1 MSIDAVPISL
11 ITVVIKGNP
20 FPPLRA
26 HFRLQTHEELSES
39 EYFSV
44 WSCYVAI
51 AQIGT
56 RELRPTS
63 VFRIYVD
70 LVGLL
75 SDLTASVLAR
85 ISWNHARLGSSSAA
99 F

>member
-1 MSIDAVPISL
+1 MSIAVPISL
-11 ITVVIKGNP
+11 ITVVVKGNS

-26 HFRLQTHEELSES
+26 HFRLQT
-39 EYFSV
+39 Y
-44 WSCYVAI
+44 AI

-63 VFRIYVD
+63 VFRDYVD
-70 LVGLL
+70 LVRLL
-75 SDLTASVLAR
+75 SSDLTASVLAR